1 MGKEKKKTIEEKIND
16 LTYELRQSSEA
27 RKFMLDQMDKLHE
40 DIRIIENMKGQLTIL
55 SSLVQKQEVRIK
67 HLEAII

>member
-1 MGKEKKKTIEEKIND
+1 MSKEKKKTIEEKIND

-40 DIRIIENMKGQLTIL
+40 DIRVIENMKGQLTIL